1 MVLNGYFEG
10 DLNLHSS
17 IESLE
22 NPFIEPDYEDEK
34 FNASILEK
42 SKFARLN
49 LSQKH
54 YFQTLEIANGSYE
67 DFIISAIYY
76 YLEILNVRYLKRIEF
91 SSDKTFTEFTR
102 FSGYGARF
110 LLNRIFGKQLF
121 IILQSTNLFLIYA
134 YSWLYGFTIT
144 LQTFGSDKFGPYET
158 RDRAYF
164 FDTITMHFP
173 ANFRNIRFYLDA
185 LSDFIPKLVM
195 YTIRKYCYVTKSTHV
210 LYYVLKKYQNIFNST
225 LNHDK
230 KIF

>member
-1 MVLNGYFEG
+1 MLNGYFEG
-10 DLNLHSS
+10 DVNLHSS

-22 NPFIEPDYEDEK
+22 DPFIEPDYEDDK

-42 SKFARLN
+42 SKFARSN

-54 YFQTLEIANGSYE
+54 YFKTLKIANWSYE

-76 YLEILNVRYLKRIEF
+76 YLEILHVRYLKKMEF
-91 SSDKTFTEFTR
+91 SSDKTFTEFSR

-121 IILQSTNLFLIYA
+121 ITLQSTNLLLIYA

-164 FDTITMHFP
+164 FDTITTHFP
-173 ANFRNIRFYLDA
+173 ANFRNIRFYLDV
-185 LSDFIPKLVM
+185 LSGFIPKSLRD
-195 YTIRKYCYVTKSTHV
+195 TIRKYCYV
-210 LYYVLKKYQNIFNST
+210 
-225 LNHDK
+225 
-230 KIF
+230 